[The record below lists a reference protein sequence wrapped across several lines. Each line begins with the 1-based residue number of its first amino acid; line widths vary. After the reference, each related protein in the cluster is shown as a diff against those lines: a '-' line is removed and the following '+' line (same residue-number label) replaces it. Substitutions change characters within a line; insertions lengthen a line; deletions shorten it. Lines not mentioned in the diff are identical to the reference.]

1 MGMFDEI
8 TVKKPLPLPKE
19 VDGLNINWNEMVFQT
34 KDLES
39 CLSEYI
45 ISEDG
50 FLYIK
55 KKEYVPYT
63 EEELKTKKGFSFI
76 KEIVDKG
83 LEKIEHHGVINF
95 YCYEK
100 FDENNDFWMDFYA
113 YFIYGKLDKIEFKEF
128 KKQASSDI
136 RLNKFLEQEEK
147 ENKKPWNIFKKYARK
162 IGWSFFWNK
171 VLKFLYSLS
180 NGILK
185 FRSFIIRNII

>member
-1 MGMFDEI
+1 MFDEI

-180 NGILK
+180 NCILK